1 MMGSINAGM
10 NGIGLG
16 GMNGMAGMAGM
27 AGIVEW
33 ERRMPID
40 RRWMTDGFDEDG
52 RRRFRW
58 R

>member
-1 MMGSINAGM
+1 MG
-10 NGIGLG
+10 GIA
-16 GMNGMAGMAGM
+16 GMAGMAGM